1 MKDLQHASKLIV
13 YQDNVRLEI
22 NLIYSTRAFFLKNKP
37 QQGTYFAQF
46 TGSFICIFFINVER
60 STSCASQNAIKL
72 SVLKVDTSHFKTQ
85 NNVLCGVRN
94 QRTGCAGQ
102 GDVNR
107 AVVNHSYVRLLCCSQ
122 ITNAVLLY
130 QVLKQN

>member
-1 MKDLQHASKLIV
+1 MLKGAHAVHHRMLLNSI
-13 YQDNVRLEI
+13 
-22 NLIYSTRAFFLKNKP
+22 
-37 QQGTYFAQF
+37 
-46 TGSFICIFFINVER
+46 
-60 STSCASQNAIKL
+60 
-72 SVLKVDTSHFKTQ
+72 LKVDTSHFTTQ

-107 AVVNHSYVRLLCCSQ
+107 AVVNHSYVRLLCCGQ

-130 QVLKQN
+130 